1 MPKIKTTY
9 ICAECGYTS
18 PKWLGRCS
26 DCGSFNSMS
35 EEIIEKNDKVSSA
48 ASVKS
53 DAVLTKFN
61 EVKKSSYERISTK
74 IDEFDRVLS
83 GGFVDGSV
91 VLLGGEP
98 GIGKST
104 LLLQICQ
111 NIGESG
117 KKVLYVSG
125 EESSEQIKM
134 RGERL
139 KITTDYLYLLPETS
153 LETVLSAINKLEP
166 NFLIIDSI
174 QTMRTEELTGS
185 PGSVSQVRECTMSLM
200 EIAKSKNIPTI
211 IVGHVTKEGSIAG
224 PKILEHIVDTV
235 LYFEGDRREMY
246 RIIRTVKNRFGATNE
261 IGVFEMTGEGL
272 KEIKNPSEYMLSGRP
287 LNTPG
292 SAVTCAIEGTRPI
305 LAEVQ
310 ALVTQTNYGMARR
323 NVTGIDQNRVAMML
337 AVLEKKTGMQLG
349 NFDSYVNIAGGMK
362 ITEPSVDAAA
372 LAAVASNYR
381 NKAINPQA
389 IIFGEV
395 GLAGEIRAVHLAEA
409 RIMEAKRMGFL
420 ECIIPSASLKGLKKP
435 DSIRILGA
443 KDVSELLAAV
453 LG

>member
-1 MPKIKTTY
+1 MPKQKTTY
-9 ICAECGYTS
+9 ICAECGYKS

-26 DCGSFNSMS
+26 DCGSFNSLS
-35 EEIIEKNDKVSSA
+35 EELVVKNSHALSA
-48 ASVKS
+48 AAAQT
-53 DAVLTKFN
+53 AVNLTKFN
-61 EVKKSSYERISTK
+61 EVKQGSYERISTK
-74 IDEFDRVLS
+74 IAEFDRVLS

-111 NIGESG
+111 SIGGIG

-125 EESSEQIKM
+125 EESAEQIKM

-139 KITTDYLYLLPETS
+139 KITTDNLYLLPETS
-153 LETVLSAINKLEP
+153 LEIVTAAINKLSP
-166 NFLIIDSI
+166 DFLIIDSI
-174 QTMRTEELTGS
+174 QTMQTEELTGS

-200 EIAKSKNIPTI
+200 EMAKGMNIPTI

-261 IGVFEMTGEGL
+261 IGVFEMTDGGL

-287 LNTPG
+287 LNVSG
-292 SAVTCAIEGTRPI
+292 SAVTCAVEGTRPI

-323 NVTGIDQNRVAMML
+323 NVTGIDPNRVAMML

-349 NFDSYVNIAGGMK
+349 SFDSYVNIAGGMR
-362 ITEPSVDAAA
+362 ITEPAVDAAA

-381 NKAINPQA
+381 NKAIDPKTM
-389 IIFGEV
+389 IFGEV
-395 GLAGEIRAVHLAEA
+395 GLAGEIRAVHMADA
-409 RIMEAKRMGFL
+409 RIMEAARMGFT
-420 ECIIPSASLKGLKKP
+420 ECVLPVANLKGIKRV
-435 DSIRILGA
+435 DGIRLLGA
-443 KDVSELLAAV
+443 GDVLEMLGAV

>member
-1 MPKIKTTY
+1 
-9 ICAECGYTS
+9 
-18 PKWLGRCS
+18 
-26 DCGSFNSMS
+26 MS
-35 EEIIEKNDKVSSA
+35 EEIIEKSSA
-48 ASVKS
+48 NSAALAKAAAKS
-53 DAVLTKFN
+53 SLLTKFN
-61 EVKKSSYERISTK
+61 EIKQSSYERISTK
-74 IDEFDRVLS
+74 IAEFDRVLS

-111 NIGESG
+111 NIGGIG
-117 KKVLYVSG
+117 KNVLYVSG
-125 EESSEQIKM
+125 EESAEQIKM

-139 KITTDYLYLLPETS
+139 GITTDKLYLLPETK
-153 LETVLSAINKLEP
+153 LETVLATINSLNP
-166 NFLIIDSI
+166 DFLIVDSI
-174 QTMRTEELTGS
+174 QTMHTEELTGS

-200 EIAKSKNIPTI
+200 ETAKSMNIPTI

-261 IGVFEMTGEGL
+261 IGVFEMTDSGL

-287 LNTPG
+287 INVPG
-292 SAVTCAIEGTRPI
+292 SAVTCAVEGTRPI

-323 NVTGIDQNRVAMML
+323 NVTGVDPNRVAMML

-362 ITEPSVDAAA
+362 ITEPAVDAAA

-381 NKAINPQA
+381 NKPINPKTM
-389 IIFGEV
+389 IFGEV
-395 GLAGEIRAVHLAEA
+395 GLAGEIRAVHMAEA
-409 RIMEAKRMGFL
+409 RIMEAARMGFS
-420 ECIIPSASLKGLKKP
+420 ECVLPAANMKGIKKSS
-435 DSIRILGA
+435 DIQVLGA
-443 KDVSELLAAV
+443 RDVSELLGAV
-453 LG
+453 LE

>member
-1 MPKIKTTY
+1 MPKQKTVY
-9 ICAECGYTS
+9 ICAECNYKS
-18 PKWLGRCS
+18 PKWLGRCP
-26 DCGSFNSMS
+26 DCGSFNSLS
-35 EEIIEKNDKVSSA
+35 EETVVKNTPGN
-48 ASVKS
+48 ASNTAQATVT
-53 DAVLTKFN
+53 LTKFN
-61 EVKKSSYERISTK
+61 EIKQSSYERIPTK
-74 IDEFDRVLS
+74 IAEFDRVLS

-111 NIGESG
+111 SIGGMG

-125 EESSEQIKM
+125 EESADQIKM

-139 KITTDYLYLLPETS
+139 SVTTDNLYLLPETNI
-153 LETVLSAINKLEP
+153 ETVTVAINKLAP
-166 NFLIIDSI
+166 DFLIVDSI
-174 QTMRTEELTGS
+174 QTMWTEDLTGS

-200 EIAKSKNIPTI
+200 EMAKRMNIPTI

-246 RIIRTVKNRFGATNE
+246 RMIRTVKNRFGATNE
-261 IGVFEMTGEGL
+261 IGVFEMTDCGL

-287 LNTPG
+287 LNVSG

-323 NVTGIDQNRVAMML
+323 NVTGIDPNRVAMML

-349 NFDSYVNIAGGMK
+349 NFDSYVNIAGGMR
-362 ITEPSVDAAA
+362 ITEPAVDAAA

-381 NKAINPQA
+381 NKAINPKTM
-389 IIFGEV
+389 IFGEV
-395 GLAGEIRAVHLAEA
+395 GLAGEIRAVHMAEA
-409 RIMEAKRMGFL
+409 RIMEAARMGFT
-420 ECIIPSASLKGLKKP
+420 ECVLPAANLKGLKRA
-435 DSIRILGA
+435 DGIRIFGA
-443 KDVSELLAAV
+443 KDVLELLGAV

>member
-1 MPKIKTTY
+1 MPKQKTTY

-26 DCGSFNSMS
+26 DCGSFNSLS
-35 EEIIEKNDKVSSA
+35 EEIVVKSSPSSSA
-48 ASVKS
+48 AAAQT
-53 DAVLTKFN
+53 AVNLTKFN
-61 EVKKSSYERISTK
+61 EVKQGSYERISTK
-74 IDEFDRVLS
+74 IAEFDRVLS
-83 GGFVDGSV
+83 GGFVDGSI

-111 NIGESG
+111 SIGGIG

-125 EESSEQIKM
+125 EESAEQIKM

-139 KITTDYLYLLPETS
+139 KITTDNLYLLPETS
-153 LETVLSAINKLEP
+153 LEIVTAAINKLTP
-166 NFLIIDSI
+166 DFLIIDSI
-174 QTMRTEELTGS
+174 QTMHTEELTGS

-200 EIAKSKNIPTI
+200 EMAKGMNIPTI

-261 IGVFEMTGEGL
+261 IGVFEMTDGGL

-287 LNTPG
+287 LNVSG
-292 SAVTCAIEGTRPI
+292 SAVTCAVEGTRPI

-323 NVTGIDQNRVAMML
+323 NVTGIDPNRVAMML

-349 NFDSYVNIAGGMK
+349 SFDSHVNIAGGMR
-362 ITEPSVDAAA
+362 ITEPAVDAAA

-381 NKAINPQA
+381 NKAINPQTM
-389 IIFGEV
+389 IFGEV
-395 GLAGEIRAVHLAEA
+395 GLAGEIRAVHMADA
-409 RIMEAKRMGFL
+409 RIMEAARMGFT
-420 ECIIPSASLKGLKKP
+420 ECVLPAANLKGIKRV
-435 DSIRILGA
+435 DGIRLLGA
-443 KDVSELLAAV
+443 GDVLEMLEAV